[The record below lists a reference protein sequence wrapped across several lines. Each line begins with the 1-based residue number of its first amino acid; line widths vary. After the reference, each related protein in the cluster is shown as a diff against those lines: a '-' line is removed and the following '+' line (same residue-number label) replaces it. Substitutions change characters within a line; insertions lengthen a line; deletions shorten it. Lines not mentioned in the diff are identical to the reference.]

1 MLHNLKP
8 SRGSRE
14 KRKRV
19 GRGPGSTLGKTCG
32 RGANGQ
38 KSRSGGKVRVG
49 FEGGQ
54 MPLQRRL
61 PKRGFTNIFRTE
73 YSVVNIRDLARVP
86 EVDVLDP
93 ELMLKLRLVRK
104 GMPVKVL
111 GDGEI
116 ERALT
121 VKAHK
126 VSSTAAAKIEKAGG
140 KVVIV

>member
-1 MLHNLKP
+1 MLHNLRP
-8 SRGSRE
+8 SDNSRR
-14 KRKRV
+14 KRRRV

-61 PKRGFTNIFRTE
+61 PQRGFNNIFRSE
-73 YSVVNIRDLARVP
+73 YSVVNLRDLARFP
-86 EVDVLDP
+86 DVDVLDP

-116 ERALT
+116 GRAVT

>member
-8 SRGSRE
+8 SRGSRG

-86 EVDVLDP
+86 EEDVLDP

-104 GMPVKVL
+104 GMPVKIL

-116 ERALT
+116 ERAVT

>member
-8 SRGSRE
+8 SRGSHTRK
-14 KRKRV
+14 KRA

-32 RGANGQ
+32 HGAKGQ

-61 PKRGFTNIFRTE
+61 PKRGFSNFSRTE
-73 YSVVNIRDLARVP
+73 YSIVNLRDIARVP
-86 EVDVLDP
+86 DVETLDP
-93 ELMLKLRLVRK
+93 ELMLELRLVRK

-116 ERALT
+116 ERAIT

-126 VSSTAAAKIEKAGG
+126 ISSTAAAKIQKAGG
-140 KVVIV
+140 KVEII

>member
-8 SRGSRE
+8 SRGSSR

-61 PKRGFTNIFRTE
+61 PKRGFTNIFRIE
-73 YSVVNIRDLARVP
+73 YSIVNLKDLARVP
-86 EVDVLDP
+86 DVDTLDP
-93 ELMLKLRLVRK
+93 ELMVKLRLVRK
-104 GMPVKVL
+104 GMPVKIL

-116 ERALT
+116 ERAIT